1 MSGSCHL
8 DRVSNVE
15 IGDECQIFIFAFFL
29 NCGQVLQFGVHLRYY
44 KGALTQKRSI
54 LVVCTTFRSDFH
66 VGWKNH
72 NKHSTFISSF
82 DALAKWHEPHISLS
96 VSCLSVKFIEKSNL
110 VRSQSKHSHSRS
122 CSISQH
128 LGTIARHQQCCNY
141 KKIKEITQKIWAYM
155 V

>member
-1 MSGSCHL
+1 M
-8 DRVSNVE
+8 DKASNIE
-15 IGDECQIFIFAFFL
+15 IGVECKIFVIFIIF
-29 NCGQVLQFGVHLRYY
+29 NYGQVLQSEAHSRYY
-44 KGALTQKRSI
+44 KHALTHKRPFFFVI
-54 LVVCTTFRSDFH
+54 CTTFRSDFH

-141 KKIKEITQKIWAYM
+141 KKNKGNYTKNLSLYGLREQ
-155 V
+155 